1 MPENFIFVLI
11 EKLWLFENNGIG
23 KREEQQKLEA
33 RTSEE
38 GERNGIG
45 KRRTY
50 DPYECVNILRLQNKC
65 CENDMDDSKSNK
77 AILPL
82 IGKSMEQICN

>member
-23 KREEQQKLEA
+23 KREEQKKLEA
-33 RTSEE
+33 REYD
-38 GERNGIG
+38 GVERERIG
-45 KRRTY
+45 KRGTY

-65 CENDMDDSKSNK
+65 CENNMDDSNSNK

-82 IGKSMEQICN
+82 IGKSMKQICN